1 MCRRYRPPMTR
12 RQRAGLLCLLLGA
25 VVTALLAVGTIHLQD
40 LLGTMAA
47 TRVSNTVGRV
57 VTAAVSDAIN
67 SGDIQ
72 YDRLIT
78 FQKDNSGGIAAL
90 QSNMAEFNRLQAAIT
105 EDVLQRL
112 GQVSQTELSIPVGT
126 LTGVTLLAGRGPR
139 FTVKMETIGSCTAR
153 FENSFDHAGI
163 NQTTHSI
170 LLCVDVSVTILLPGQ
185 RTSTKVSNTF
195 SVAETVIVGAVPET
209 YTYFDSGNPTE
220 EDAFEYAI
228 NNG

>member
-1 MCRRYRPPMTR
+1 MRRRYRPPMTR

-25 VVTALLAVGTIHLQD
+25 VAAALLVVGTVHLQD

-57 VTAAVSDAIN
+57 VTAAVSDAID

-126 LTGVTLLAGRGPR
+126 LTGVALLAGRGPR
-139 FTVKMETIGSCTAR
+139 FTVRMETIGSCTAR

-185 RTSTKVSNTF
+185 RTSTRVSNTF

>member
-1 MCRRYRPPMTR
+1 MRRRYRPPMTR
-12 RQRAGLLCLLLGA
+12 RQRAGLLCLLLGG
-25 VVTALLAVGTIHLQD
+25 VFTALLAVGTIHLQT

-57 VTAAVSDAIN
+57 VTAAVSDAID

-78 FQKDNSGGIAAL
+78 LQRDNSGGIAAL

-105 EDVLQRL
+105 EDILYRL
-112 GQVSQTELSIPVGT
+112 GQVSQTDLSIPVGT

-139 FTVKMETIGSCTAR
+139 FTVRMETIGSCTAR

-185 RTSTKVSNTF
+185 RTSTRVSNAF
-195 SVAETVIVGAVPET
+195 SVAETVIVGAVPEN

>member
-1 MCRRYRPPMTR
+1 MTR
-12 RQRAGLLCLLLGA
+12 RQKARLICLLLA
-25 VVTALLAVGTIHLQD
+25 AALTALLVVGTIHLQT

-47 TRVSNTVGRV
+47 TRVNNTVGRV
-57 VTAAVSDAIN
+57 VTAAVSDAID

-78 FQKDNSGGIAAL
+78 FQKDNDGGITAL

-105 EDVLQRL
+105 EDILYRL
-112 GQVSQTELSIPVGT
+112 GQISETSLSIPVGT
-126 LTGVTLLAGRGPR
+126 LTGSALLAGRGPR

-153 FENSFDHAGI
+153 FENTFDHAGI

-170 LLCVDVSVTILLPGQ
+170 MLCVDVYVTILLPGQ
-185 RTSTKVSNTF
+185 RTSTKVTNAF
-195 SVAETVIVGAVPET
+195 SVAETVIVGDVPGT
-209 YTYFDSGNPTE
+209 YTYFDSGNAME
-220 EDAFEYAI
+220 EDAFDYSI

>member
-1 MCRRYRPPMTR
+1 MRRRYRPPMTR

-25 VVTALLAVGTIHLQD
+25 VFTAVLAVGTIHLQT

-57 VTAAVSDAIN
+57 VTAAVSDAID

-78 FQKDNSGGIAAL
+78 LQRDNSGGIAAL

-105 EDVLQRL
+105 EDILYRL
-112 GQVSQTELSIPVGT
+112 GQVSQTDLSIPVGT

-139 FTVKMETIGSCTAR
+139 FTVRMETIGSCTAR

-185 RTSTKVSNTF
+185 RTSTRVSNAF
-195 SVAETVIVGAVPET
+195 SVAETVIVGAVPEN